1 MSHINVTLSHPPFF
15 LFNDSTTTITPP
27 LSAQMSTSMASTC
40 PTTTYDRL
48 STTRV
53 SAEGREKLMQGL
65 VMTSP
70 L

>member
-1 MSHINVTLSHPPFF
+1 MSHINVTLSHPS
-15 LFNDSTTTITPP
+15 FNDSTTTITPP
-27 LSAQMSTSMASTC
+27 LSAQMNTSMASTR

-48 STTRV
+48 STARV

-70 L
+70 W